1 MKIYAHRGSS
11 GKYLEMTRL
20 AYEAAIDE
28 GSDGFECD
36 VRLSSDS
43 EVVCIHD
50 STTKRIAG
58 KKLRVSRNSLKELQS
73 AYELITLNELLDL
86 AISAKKDLLIET
98 KHPNIFGGQIEH
110 KVIGLLKSKSSQIKS
125 AGIEVIVMSF
135 SGFAIGR
142 VKTKWNFC
150 KVTKYY
156 ISARFSKREVLA
168 LSIGLIARYPSLVKK
183 LQDRGSRIFIWTVNE
198 EVDFE
203 LCKKLGVDGVITNF
217 PEIARR
223 YG

>member
-11 GKYLEMTRL
+11 GKYPEMTRV
-20 AYEAAIDE
+20 AYAAAIDE

-43 EVVCIHD
+43 EIVCIHD

-58 KKLRVSRNSLKELQS
+58 ENLRVSRSSLKELQS
-73 AYELITLNELLDL
+73 SYELLTLNELLDL
-86 AISAKKDLLIET
+86 AISAKQDLLIET

-110 KVIGLLKSKSSQIKS
+110 KVIELLKIKSDQIKR

-135 SGFAIGR
+135 SIFAIGR
-142 VKTKWNFC
+142 VKSKWNFC

-156 ISARFSKREVLA
+156 LSARFSKREVLA
-168 LSIGLIARYPSLVKK
+168 LNIGLVARYPSLVKK
-183 LQDRGSRIFIWTVNE
+183 LQARGSRILVWTVNE
-198 EVDFE
+198 EAEFE
-203 LCKKLGVDGVITNF
+203 VCKKLGVDGMITNF
-217 PEIARR
+217 PEIARH